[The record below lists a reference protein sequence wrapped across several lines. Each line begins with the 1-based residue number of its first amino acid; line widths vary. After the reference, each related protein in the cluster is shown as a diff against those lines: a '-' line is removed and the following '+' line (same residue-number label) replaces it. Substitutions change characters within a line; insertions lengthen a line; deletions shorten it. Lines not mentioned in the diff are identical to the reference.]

1 MPRSYRHI
9 SNYEKEILEL
19 KSNRVTTCKQASS
32 CDVFFDETSSLNL
45 FMPFHLRWRYLLVF
59 LEYWTEIFVC
69 WISQILCS
77 FFNACASFQ
86 HFLGHIQFIKCR
98 KQLRC
103 NIVFLLKYIY
113 DLIFAHTKFIRH
125 FF

>member
-59 LEYWTEIFVC
+59 FEY
-69 WISQILCS
+69 
-77 FFNACASFQ
+77 
-86 HFLGHIQFIKCR
+86 
-98 KQLRC
+98 
-103 NIVFLLKYIY
+103 
-113 DLIFAHTKFIRH
+113 
-125 FF
+125 